1 MIKGEDRTSRWGRA
15 EVHKAVARFVVALLI
30 YSGFA
35 VYLYRPHFKGFDRW
49 QYLLVVNASVA
60 SLGCYL
66 LSRRWVAGFFE
77 SFLAGAIYGFG
88 PLALGLAKFHPTA
101 GFLVA
106 AIPWLFCPAAF
117 GPRARWRL
125 LRIPLA
131 ALPLLVIILF
141 FQVSARFGLYPIPIR
156 LKLEFADLTGILA
169 PTIAAKRHT
178 TLTGFYHVPIAPL
191 IMGVAVFLAPLKLLF
206 TGGVAQRVRS
216 TAALAIRRFGIIAIF
231 AAATVLAFCDSY
243 LDISPIIFFAIS
255 TLCCSILAGAGM
267 QALVAAGP
275 ADRRWL
281 LLTSIVMGILAVVAL
296 LLATKYFQSFLGIA
310 DAYGLL
316 LTEAAKMY
324 LLGAIAL
331 AILFFMA
338 RAKLRLR
345 PIRLA
350 LLWAPMAIDFFLG
363 ATEIVDKTL

>member
-1 MIKGEDRTSRWGRA
+1 M
-15 EVHKAVARFVVALLI
+15 VRFVAALLI
-30 YSGFA
+30 YSAFA

-49 QYLLVVNASVA
+49 QYLLVANALVA
-60 SLGCYL
+60 SAGCFL

-77 SFLAGAIYGFG
+77 SLLAGAVYGFG

-101 GFLVA
+101 GLLVA

-117 GPRARWRL
+117 GPKGGWRL

-131 ALPLLVIILF
+131 ALPLLAILLF
-141 FQVSARFGLYPIPIR
+141 FQLSARFGLYPIPIR
-156 LKLEFADLTGILA
+156 LKLHLADLTGILA
-169 PTIAAKRHT
+169 PAVAAKRQT
-178 TLTGFYHVPIAPL
+178 TLIGFYHVSLAPL
-191 IMGVAVFLAPLKLLF
+191 IMGVAVFFAPLRLLG
-206 TGGVAQRVRS
+206 TGGVVQRARS
-216 TAALAIRRFGIIAIF
+216 TAALATRRFGIVAIF
-231 AAATVLAFCDSY
+231 AAATALAFCDSY
-243 LDISPIIFFAIS
+243 LEISPVIFSAIS

-267 QALVAAGP
+267 QGIVSAGP
-275 ADRRWL
+275 PDRRWL
-281 LLTSIVMGILAVVAL
+281 LLTSIVMGIFALVAL
-296 LLATKYFQSFLGIA
+296 LLATRYLQSFLGIA

-324 LLGAIAL
+324 ILGSIAL

-350 LLWAPMAIDFFLG
+350 LLCAPLAIDFFLG
-363 ATEIVDKTL
+363 ATEIVDRTL

>member
-1 MIKGEDRTSRWGRA
+1 MVEREDRTSRRDRA
-15 EVHKAVARFVVALLI
+15 DVYKRAVRFVAALLI
-30 YSGFA
+30 YAGFA

-49 QYLLVVNASVA
+49 QYLLVANASVA
-60 SLGCYL
+60 SAGCFL

-77 SFLAGAIYGFG
+77 SFLAGAVYGFG

-101 GFLVA
+101 GFLLA

-117 GPRARWRL
+117 GPRGRWRL
-125 LRIPLA
+125 FRIPLA
-131 ALPLLVIILF
+131 ALPLLSIFLF
-141 FQVSARFGLYPIPIR
+141 FQLSARFGLYPIPIR
-156 LKLEFADLTGILA
+156 LKLQMADLAGILA
-169 PTIAAKRHT
+169 PAVAAKRQT
-178 TLTGFYHVPIAPL
+178 TLIGFYHVPIAPL
-191 IMGVAVFLAPLKLLF
+191 IMGVAVFLAPLRLLG
-206 TGGVAQRVRS
+206 TGGVVQRLRS
-216 TAALAIRRFGIIAIF
+216 TAALAARRLGIVAIF

-243 LDISPIIFFAIS
+243 LQISPIIFFAIS
-255 TLCCSILAGAGM
+255 TLCCSILAGTGM
-267 QALVAAGP
+267 QGIVSAGP

-281 LLTSIVMGILAVVAL
+281 LFTSIVMGILAVVAL
-296 LLATKYFQSFLGIA
+296 LLGAKYFQSFLGIA

-324 LLGAIAL
+324 ILGAIAM

-350 LLWAPMAIDFFLG
+350 LLCAPLAIDFFLG
-363 ATEIVDKTL
+363 ATEIVDRTL